1 MQNKDFLLCNLDT
14 DAISFCHKDFKS
26 MSKEEQD
33 GLIDE
38 LNSIFPEK
46 IKFAHDGYFDVLIIL
61 KAKNYIMYKAKGK
74 NGKPELK
81 LKGSA
86 LKDLKK
92 EPILKELINE
102 IIDSLIHDKNI
113 ETEIYKKYVKLAY
126 TAINPTK
133 WSKRVTI
140 TKSVLNCKDYT
151 QADIDNK
158 DLRKNETNVWD
169 AVRHLHIQEGDRVE
183 LYPAI
188 ISRTEEKIPKY
199 KKNKKT
205 GENEI
210 SSYKTVVT
218 EVKGLKLANEYN
230 NDLDRIKLVARVYDT
245 MDIFDAVLK
254 KDEIVDYTLKKNLHL
269 LETL

>member
-1 MQNKDFLLCNLDT
+1 
-14 DAISFCHKDFKS
+14 

-33 GLIDE
+33 KLINE
-38 LNSIFPEK
+38 LNSTFPEK

-61 KAKNYIMYKAKGK
+61 KAKNYIMYKAVGK

-81 LKGSA
+81 LKGSS

-102 IIDSLIHDKNI
+102 IIDSLIHDKNK

-126 TAINPTK
+126 TASDPTK
-133 WSKRVTI
+133 WAKRITI
-140 TKSVLNCKDYT
+140 TKSVLDCKGYT

-169 AVRHLHIQEGDRVE
+169 AVQHLHMQEGDRVE

-188 ISRTEEKIPKY
+188 ISRTEEQVPKY

-205 GENEI
+205 GESEI

-218 EVKGLKLANEYN
+218 EVKGLKLINEYN
-230 NDLDRIKLVARVYDT
+230 DDIDRIKLVERVYDT
-245 MDIFDAVLK
+245 MDIFDAVFN
-254 KDEIVDYTLKKNLHL
+254 KDEVIDYTLKKNLHL
-269 LETL
+269 LDEL